1 MFPLAAIFAGISI
14 AATAACWLFDSMTEK
29 EKKRHDEL
37 DSELSELKNKFNL
50 QIDSHNK
57 NMYEIARD
65 NFNVI
70 KDKFL
75 SEVAFFKEEK
85 KNIKKDL
92 DKLVSSIHE
101 ELKNEA
107 ISPYQKQSL
116 LDNRNKVEDAKNRLD
131 AYWLYLNWFEFD

>member
-57 NMYEIARD
+57 NMYERLMNGINDICKQLLELAAE
-65 NFNVI
+65 N
-70 KDKFL
+70 
-75 SEVAFFKEEK
+75 ATA
-85 KNIKKDL
+85 DL
-92 DKLVSSIHE
+92 FETDDSLGEIIV
-101 ELKNEA
+101 N
-107 ISPYQKQSL
+107 KQSI
-116 LDNRNKVEDAKNRLD
+116 
-131 AYWLYLNWFEFD
+131 LNTIKQVK